1 MKGRFKYICDD
12 CQAVNWLLAKER
24 IRRFKPRCMEC
35 GSIRLSP
42 SAGSRAT
49 EKLAEWHQKKYG
61 RDAMQDEKREIS
73 LDFPADN
80 EFDEM

>member
-24 IRRFKPRCMEC
+24 IRRTKPRCIEC

-42 SAGSRAT
+42 SSGSSAAQ
-49 EKLAEWHQKKYG
+49 KLGEWHQKKYG
-61 RDAMQDEKREIS
+61 RDEMQDKKRDLS
-73 LDFPADN
+73 SDYSVDN
-80 EFDEM
+80 EFDDA